1 MSRQR
6 SAAGVWLAAVL
17 CGASVCAPAWADV
30 ATDAQLLES
39 ASSQDAETALYALSQ
54 GANARATQPDGTT
67 ALHYAAHFGN
77 AALTAALLKAKVDPN
92 AVNEFGATPLGEAA
106 IIGDAKVIALLL
118 KAGANVEARNPEGQT
133 ALMSVAR
140 TGKVDAAQ
148 LLLKAGAQV
157 DARESWAQQTALMWA
172 AAQSHPQMIK
182 LLLAHGANPNARG
195 AIRDW
200 QRRLTAEPRPKGM
213 NRGGF
218 TPLLYA
224 AREGCIECAREL
236 LAGKADINQTDP
248 ERSSPLLVALMNLH
262 FDFASY
268 LVKAGADVDL
278 WDLYGQTPL
287 YVAIDMNT
295 LPRGGRPDIL
305 SEDTHTGLQVA
316 QQLLEAGANPNI
328 QLKLRP
334 PYRNY
339 IFDRGGDQV
348 LSTGATA
355 LMRAAKGGDIDA
367 VKLLI
372 AHKANIELPNEDGIT
387 PLMVAAGMGHG
398 ANPTRGRYKGD
409 AEAAEC
415 VRLLADA
422 GGKIAAV
429 NRAQLTALH
438 SAAQH
443 GWNDTV
449 KLLVARGAPL
459 EAEQSQGLT
468 PIDYAAGRYQ
478 RAFLEPEPKTWT
490 ETVALLRGYIV
501 AATGREPKESK
512 GPKPQ
517 QTRGTGNTEQAAAK

>member
-1 MSRQR
+1 MSRKPR
-6 SAAGVWLAAVL
+6 AAGVWLAAVL
-17 CGASVCAPAWADV
+17 CGASVCAPAWADM

-77 AALTAALLKAKVDPN
+77 AALTAALLKAKADPN
-92 AVNEFGATPLGEAA
+92 VVNEFGATPLGEAA

-287 YVAIDMNT
+287 
-295 LPRGGRPDIL
+295 
-305 SEDTHTGLQVA
+305 
-316 QQLLEAGANPNI
+316 
-328 QLKLRP
+328 
-334 PYRNY
+334 
-339 IFDRGGDQV
+339 
-348 LSTGATA
+348 
-355 LMRAAKGGDIDA
+355 
-367 VKLLI
+367 
-372 AHKANIELPNEDGIT
+372 
-387 PLMVAAGMGHG
+387 
-398 ANPTRGRYKGD
+398 
-409 AEAAEC
+409 
-415 VRLLADA
+415 
-422 GGKIAAV
+422 
-429 NRAQLTALH
+429 
-438 SAAQH
+438 
-443 GWNDTV
+443 
-449 KLLVARGAPL
+449 
-459 EAEQSQGLT
+459 
-468 PIDYAAGRYQ
+468 
-478 RAFLEPEPKTWT
+478 
-490 ETVALLRGYIV
+490 
-501 AATGREPKESK
+501 
-512 GPKPQ
+512 
-517 QTRGTGNTEQAAAK
+517 